1 MLSVFLTGSF
11 FYLLPEQSMSLK
23 LTEIERVKTISKADF
38 YNLYVKKQKPVV
50 VEQLT
55 ADWPA
60 YEKWNLAYIKEV
72 AGDKTV
78 PLYDDRPVSHKDGF
92 NEAHAQM
99 KMSDYIDLLHA
110 KPTNYRIFLY
120 NLMKEVPV
128 LKNDFKWPDIGLKLV
143 KQLPMLFFGGEN
155 SKVFMHYDIDYSNI
169 LHFHFHGKKRCV
181 LFAPDQT
188 PYLYKVPH
196 ALISREDI
204 DFDAPDFNQWP
215 ALEKAQGLVTDLQHG
230 EMLYM
235 PEGYWHYMKYVTPGF
250 SMSLRAFPRRLG
262 NLSKA
267 AYNVFIMRHFDNLMR
282 RWKGQKWI
290 DYKNEQAIINT
301 NKNLK
306 KAA

>member
-1 MLSVFLTGSF
+1 
-11 FYLLPEQSMSLK
+11 MSLK

-267 AYNVFIMRHFDNLMR
+267 AYNVFIMRYFDNLMR